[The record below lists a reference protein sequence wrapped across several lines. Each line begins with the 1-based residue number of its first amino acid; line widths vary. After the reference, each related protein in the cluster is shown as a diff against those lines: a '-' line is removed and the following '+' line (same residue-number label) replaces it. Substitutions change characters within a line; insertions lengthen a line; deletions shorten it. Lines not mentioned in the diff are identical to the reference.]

1 MKQKSREAVV
11 VVIDDDASVREALKE
26 LIESVGLEV
35 RLYASAGAFLEAP
48 IPDTTSC
55 LVLDVR
61 LPGMS
66 GIKVQEKLSRA
77 GVYVPIV
84 FVTGHGDVAMAVR
97 AMKAGAIDFLT
108 KPFRSQDLLDAVFAA
123 LERDSA
129 RRKMQQLHSTIREH
143 LESLSAREEEVI
155 ARVAAGNL
163 NKQIAAELG
172 LSEITVKVHRANAM
186 RKMRAKN
193 LVHLIKMFEH
203 VEQCDMT
210 SRVVKISDGLNAA
223 TWRGSQSPVCD
234 ANGQSLAYAC
244 SRENPNDAHMAK
256 KNFCAEAYRKYCSEY
271 GLESAALR
279 NCMDR
284 NGRALPHNCI
294 EVLIDAGEVSR
305 SEVERRKKSG
315 R

>member
-1 MKQKSREAVV
+1 MKENVTREAVV

-35 RLYASAGAFLEAP
+35 RLYASAGAFLEAR

-84 FVTGHGDVAMAVR
+84 FVTGHEDVAIAVR

-143 LESLSAREEEVI
+143 LESLSAREREVI
-155 ARVAAGNL
+155 ARVTAGKL
-163 NKQIAAELG
+163 NKQIAADLG
-172 LSEITVKVHRANAM
+172 LSEVTVKVHRANAM
-186 RKMRAKN
+186 RKMRATS
-193 LVHLIKMFEH
+193 LAHLIKMLEQ

-210 SRVVKISDGLNAA
+210 SRVVKISDGLKSA
-223 TWRGSQSPVCD
+223 TSRGSPSPVCE
-234 ANGQSLAYAC
+234 ANGQSLRM
-244 SRENPNDAHMAK
+244 SIHAK
-256 KNFCAEAYRKYCSEY
+256 IQRRPKAN
-271 GLESAALR
+271 
-279 NCMDR
+279 
-284 NGRALPHNCI
+284 
-294 EVLIDAGEVSR
+294 VLTEDQAPRIATNIA
-305 SEVERRKKSG
+305 KPPTLLAKSG
-315 R
+315 

>member
-1 MKQKSREAVV
+1 MMENVTREGVV
-11 VVIDDDASVREALKE
+11 VVIDDDASVRAALKE

-35 RLYASAGAFLEAP
+35 RLYASAGAFLEAR

-143 LESLSAREEEVI
+143 LESLSAREREVI

-172 LSEITVKVHRANAM
+172 LSEVTVKVHRASAM
-186 RKMRAKN
+186 RKMCATS
-193 LVHLIKMFEH
+193 LAHLIKMLEH
-203 VEQCDMT
+203 FDTATTQGRQLGEDLGH
-210 SRVVKISDGLNAA
+210 RVMARQTYQISIGGISLL
-223 TWRGSQSPVCD
+223 TWRAQEAIEPKLYHEPTQPFGRCRCD
-234 ANGQSLAYAC
+234 A
-244 SRENPNDAHMAK
+244 RT
-256 KNFCAEAYRKYCSEY
+256 
-271 GLESAALR
+271 
-279 NCMDR
+279 
-284 NGRALPHNCI
+284 
-294 EVLIDAGEVSR
+294 R
-305 SEVERRKKSG
+305 S
-315 R
+315 

>member
-1 MKQKSREAVV
+1 MKQDVTREAVV
-11 VVIDDDASVREALKE
+11 IVVDDDASVRAALKE

-35 RLYASAGAFLEAP
+35 RLYASASAFLEAP
-48 IPDTTSC
+48 ILDTTSC

-129 RRKMQQLHSTIREH
+129 RRKIQQWHSTIKEH
-143 LESLSAREEEVI
+143 LDSLTGREREVV
-155 ARVAAGNL
+155 ARVAAGKL

-172 LSEITVKVHRANAM
+172 LSEVTVKVHRASAM
-186 RKMRAKN
+186 RKMCATS
-193 LVHLIKMFEH
+193 LAHLIKMLEPL
-203 VEQCDMT
+203 EQCNMT
-210 SRVVKISDGLNAA
+210 SRSLN
-223 TWRGSQSPVCD
+223 S
-234 ANGQSLAYAC
+234 
-244 SRENPNDAHMAK
+244 
-256 KNFCAEAYRKYCSEY
+256 
-271 GLESAALR
+271 
-279 NCMDR
+279 
-284 NGRALPHNCI
+284 
-294 EVLIDAGEVSR
+294 VS
-305 SEVERRKKSG
+305 V
-315 R
+315 